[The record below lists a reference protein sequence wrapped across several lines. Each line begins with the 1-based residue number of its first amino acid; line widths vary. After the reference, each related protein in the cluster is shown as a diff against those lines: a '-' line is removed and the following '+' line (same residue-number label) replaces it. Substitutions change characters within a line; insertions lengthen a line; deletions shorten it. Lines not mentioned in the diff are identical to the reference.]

1 MDKIQKMHSIISSA
15 PSELTAVQVY
25 DRTINKYNF
34 KAIRTINEAMKNES
48 PSLVVMQKKDKDMAD
63 NIMKLMLAK
72 TARSFNIT
80 RNIEPGQI
88 IELVET
94 LNSEYYYLKLSEV
107 FYILKQAK
115 LGKFGKTYERLD
127 EPTILSWFNTYVE
140 ERFEISEQE
149 SLKKHEKIT
158 SHEKQR
164 QYDNYFENEYKKQ
177 QKEENKVLATAKKLA
192 EKMVND
198 ATKKASKKIKAIE
211 NNDNDN
217 SEPRVA
223 I

>member
-1 MDKIQKMHSIISSA
+1 MDKIQKMHSIISLA

>member
-1 MDKIQKMHSIISSA
+1 MHSIISLA

>member
-1 MDKIQKMHSIISSA
+1 
-15 PSELTAVQVY
+15 VQVY

-127 EPTILSWFNTYVE
+127 EPTILSWFNTYAE

-149 SLKKHEKIT
+149 SLKKHEKFT

>member
-149 SLKKHEKIT
+149 SLKKHEKLT

>member
-1 MDKIQKMHSIISSA
+1 MHSIISSA

-149 SLKKHEKIT
+149 SLKKHEKLT

>member
-25 DRTINKYNF
+25 DRTITKYNF
-34 KAIRTINEAMKNES
+34 KGIKTINEAMKNES
-48 PSLVVMQKKDKDMAD
+48 PSLVLMQNKDKDMAD

-149 SLKKHEKIT
+149 SLKKHEKFT

-192 EKMVND
+192 EKMVKD
-198 ATKKASKKIKAIE
+198 ATKKASKTIKAIE